1 MWLAASPDGI
11 LAISTSGDNLKLA
24 IVKVKTCVSPEKTA
38 QADRIA
44 KKYNQSVIMEM
55 IHGTNASK
63 KINLINYWYK

>member
-11 LAISTSGDNLKLA
+11 LAIRSSGDNLNLA

-44 KKYNQSVIMEM
+44 KKYNQSDYM
-55 IHGTNASK
+55 
-63 KINLINYWYK
+63 